1 MSGSGISWATCKSAP
16 CSRQITMPAPHHS
29 VFTGRMPFL
38 LRNQQRQITEGN
50 NTHYTPEY
58 IQQRA
63 SVVMTK
69 KEELT
74 LYSSSQWRR
83 WLTASLSRA
92 CSSFTWDSADSSF
105 LSLAATSASLARN
118 LTHNTTQPVSSNDM
132 DWSLSGTIKQLH
144 FAFSALMH
152 VGWATGRASSL

>member
-1 MSGSGISWATCKSAP
+1 MWCCLCDPTFCRFSRTPACDRQTETDRHGHRPTASTADAKHPTVKKSIWILTKQEIVSGSGISWATCKSAP

-38 LRNQQRQITEGN
+38 LPNQQRQITEGN
-50 NTHYTPEY
+50 NTHYTPDY

-69 KEELT
+69 KKELT

-92 CSSFTWDSADSSF
+92 CSSFT
-105 LSLAATSASLARN
+105 
-118 LTHNTTQPVSSNDM
+118 
-132 DWSLSGTIKQLH
+132 
-144 FAFSALMH
+144 
-152 VGWATGRASSL
+152 